1 MSSINDRDI
10 TDRQYGFFSY
20 KDLDYIPK
28 LQQEVFPK
36 VKVTEKM
43 LVKVEER
50 IQHLDKYAKL
60 SIKPE
65 NKSLKTRPLDYE
77 FEKMNNLKIFALN
90 VD

>member
-1 MSSINDRDI
+1 M
-10 TDRQYGFFSY
+10 
-20 KDLDYIPK
+20 
-28 LQQEVFPK
+28 
-36 VKVTEKM
+36 KVTEKM